1 MKYLVF
7 DTSSIITLAMNSLL
21 PTIKS
26 LTEAY
31 GGQFIIP
38 PEVKKELIDNPLHS
52 KKYAL
57 EAIITLK
64 SIELGYLKVD
74 SKTIRDDLL
83 KLANSIY
90 QSKSK
95 YMTVVHK
102 AECDALA
109 LALKIDAEAYVVD
122 ERTTRLLVENPKQ
135 LKKLLE
141 NKLHST
147 ITINQD
153 NLKKF
158 QNLVRGIKI
167 IRSSELMAVAL
178 EKGLLDKY
186 LPTEIPRKQQ
196 VEALMWA
203 LRLNGCALATE
214 EIKELVKNIK

>member
-1 MKYLVF
+1 
-7 DTSSIITLAMNSLL
+7 
-21 PTIKS
+21 
-26 LTEAY
+26 
-31 GGQFIIP
+31 
-38 PEVKKELIDNPLHS
+38 
-52 KKYAL
+52 
-57 EAIITLK
+57 
-64 SIELGYLKVD
+64 
-74 SKTIRDDLL
+74 
-83 KLANSIY
+83 
-90 QSKSK
+90 
-95 YMTVVHK
+95 
-102 AECDALA
+102 
-109 LALKIDAEAYVVD
+109 
-122 ERTTRLLVENPKQ
+122 LVENPKQ